1 MTLSAFNPSLEPD
14 TIRIRHGLR
23 TGIPSTNGSRA
34 RTFALEFSRF
44 LLEVITMAGHSK
56 WKQIKRK
63 KAVNDNRRG
72 ASVSKHLAAITAAVR
87 SGGSGDPSANL
98 SLKNAL
104 AAARTDKVPNDH
116 VSRAIERAVGA
127 SSGPGPEEVVYE
139 GYGPNGVAILVYA
152 LTDNRNRTAP
162 EVRHV
167 FTKLGGS
174 MSGGVAW
181 MFERKGIITLPKN
194 DDATQELAI
203 ELGADDLE
211 AYDDEGEPR
220 LDVYTTFADMIPVAE
235 GFRAKHLEPLVAE
248 FTSIAANTIELE
260 AADAGK
266 VVKLLEMLEDLDDV
280 QNVYS
285 NANLE
290 NME

>member
-1 MTLSAFNPSLEPD
+1 
-14 TIRIRHGLR
+14 
-23 TGIPSTNGSRA
+23 
-34 RTFALEFSRF
+34 
-44 LLEVITMAGHSK
+44 MAGHSK

-72 ASVSKHLAAITAAVR
+72 ASVSKHLAAIAAAVR

-116 VSRAIERAVGA
+116 VARAIERAVGA
-127 SSGPGPEEVVYE
+127 SEGVGPEEVVYE

-162 EVRHV
+162 EVRHA
-167 FTKLGGS
+167 FTKHGGS

-181 MFERKGIITLPKN
+181 MFERKGLVTLAQN

-203 ELGADDLE
+203 ELGADDFE
-211 AYDDEGEPR
+211 AYEEEDGEPR
-220 LDVYTTFADMIPVAE
+220 LDVYTTFADLIPVSE
-235 GFRAKHLEPLVAE
+235 GFRAKNLEPLVAE

-260 AADAGK
+260 AADAAK

-280 QNVYS
+280 QKVYS

>member
-1 MTLSAFNPSLEPD
+1 MLENPASSLIQFTFDMVYEQAFPPPTVLEPA
-14 TIRIRHGLR
+14 RIN
-23 TGIPSTNGSRA
+23 SSSRV
-34 RTFALEFSRF
+34 FF
-44 LLEVITMAGHSK
+44 LEVKMAGHSK

-127 SSGPGPEEVVYE
+127 SAGPGPEEVVYE

-181 MFERKGIITLPKN
+181 MFERKGIITLAKN

-211 AYDDEGEPR
+211 AYDEDGEPR

-235 GFRAKHLEPLVAE
+235 GFRAKNLEPLVAE